1 MNDPETLFSPIKNK
15 RTFEEVSSKIKEL
28 IFDGLLKPGDKLP
41 SESQLAQQFQVGRQ
55 TIREALRLLEL
66 SGFISIQT
74 GAGGGPFIKNT
85 IFNRIG
91 DLFLNAFRMRNI
103 SLEELTVARLE
114 IEKVV
119 LNYVI
124 DQAEESDIMALK
136 KNVLEARKKIEK
148 NVLATEENFQFH
160 KLLAE
165 ASKNDVFVIVMESIM
180 AVHADLM
187 SGIRVDLEVSR
198 RGVTYHENILKAII
212 EKDRSK
218 APHLLKDHIM
228 EVRDQL
234 ESLVKKE
241 N

>member
-1 MNDPETLFSPIKNK
+1 MLDNNSYFSPIKSK
-15 RTFEEVSSKIKEL
+15 RIFEEVSSKIKEL
-28 IFDGLLKPGDKLP
+28 IFDGVLKPGDKLP

-66 SGFISIQT
+66 SGFISIHT
-74 GAGGGPFIKNT
+74 GAGGGPFIKDT

-124 DQAEESDIMALK
+124 DRAEESDIRVLQE
-136 KNVLEARKKIEK
+136 NVFEARKKIER

-160 KLLAE
+160 KLLTE
-165 ASKNDVFVIVMESIM
+165 ASKNYVFFIAMESIM
-180 AVHADLM
+180 AVHANLLNEI
-187 SGIRVDLEVSR
+187 GVDLETSR
-198 RGVTYHENILKAII
+198 RSVEYHEDILVAII
-212 EKDRSK
+212 EKNRRR
-218 APHLLKDHIM
+218 ALHLLEDHIM
-228 EVRDQL
+228 EVRNRL
-234 ESLVKKE
+234 ETAVKE
-241 N
+241 G